1 MLINVKLDGRKVY
14 AKIRIWPCL
23 NRITRPN
30 RITLAVKQPNKF
42 FKKYIMMSFTKRIVA
57 NIKKDFYNLIRKHNV
72 LNKII
77 SKYILNLLRKL
88 IKYYT

>member
-1 MLINVKLDGRKVY
+1 
-14 AKIRIWPCL
+14 
-23 NRITRPN
+23 
-30 RITLAVKQPNKF
+30 
-42 FKKYIMMSFTKRIVA
+42 MMSFTKRTIA